1 MIKNTLINMTAS
13 ESFKKNKKSN
23 FNFHLGNIE
32 SLVNDTDYL
41 INMPSFPWKDRNQY
55 YTRPD
60 GSSFS

>member
-1 MIKNTLINMTAS
+1 MTAS